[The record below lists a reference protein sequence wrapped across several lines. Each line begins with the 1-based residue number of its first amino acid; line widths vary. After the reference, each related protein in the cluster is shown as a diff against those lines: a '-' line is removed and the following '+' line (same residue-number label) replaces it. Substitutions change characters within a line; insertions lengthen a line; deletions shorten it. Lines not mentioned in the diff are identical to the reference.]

1 MMAGSAEIIM
11 LCEMHAAPVPSIMM
25 PRIRWRMC
33 AENAAAGSPSD
44 VLSPLR
50 SICPSSL
57 AMALS

>member
-33 AENAAAGSPSD
+33 AENAAAGSPSG
-44 VLSPLR
+44 VPSPL
-50 SICPSSL
+50 
-57 AMALS
+57 